1 MKRFFLCLFIAL
13 MPALASAQED
23 AAPQHMLFEGLSID
37 GDVNPFVRALTHK
50 GFKQV
55 KQDAIL
61 TGKVFGHKGTVIVAS
76 RPDDNIVYLVMVNY
90 DTKKSWENVRTCY
103 ESIKMQLS
111 LRYGDPAISREEFA
125 SELAEANPLLALEHG
140 NCTYV
145 SHYSVP
151 GGEILLSI
159 NREATVQLFFIDTV
173 NSQPMRPQLQSSDN

>member
-1 MKRFFLCLFIAL
+1 MKRFLLCLFISL
-13 MPALASAQED
+13 IPALAFSQEEK
-23 AAPQHMLFEGLSID
+23 APEHILFEGLSVD
-37 GDVNPFVRALTHK
+37 GDVNPFVRALIHK

-55 KQDAIL
+55 KQDAIV
-61 TGKVFGHKGTVIVAS
+61 TGKVFGHKANIIVAS

-103 ESIKMQLS
+103 ESIKMQLN
-111 LRYGDPAISREEFA
+111 LRYGDPVISREEFA

-140 NCTYV
+140 NCAYV

-159 NREATVQLFFIDTV
+159 NKEAIVQLFFIDTA
-173 NSQPMRPQLQSSDN
+173 NSQPMRPQL